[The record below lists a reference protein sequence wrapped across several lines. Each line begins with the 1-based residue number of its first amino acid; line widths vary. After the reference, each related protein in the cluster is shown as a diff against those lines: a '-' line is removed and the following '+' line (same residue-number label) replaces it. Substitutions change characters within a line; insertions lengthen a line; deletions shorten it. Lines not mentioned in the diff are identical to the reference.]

1 MDVKTKLGPSK
12 IKQKIYQATANQKK
26 IALVTIIPK
35 NRKVRAIFY
44 RGQKKGMFSILKR
57 TGEQNHFKCICSSDL
72 QSKN

>member
-12 IKQKIYQATANQKK
+12 IKRKIYQATANQKK

-44 RGQKKGMFSILKR
+44 RGQKKGMFSIA
-57 TGEQNHFKCICSSDL
+57 
-72 QSKN
+72 